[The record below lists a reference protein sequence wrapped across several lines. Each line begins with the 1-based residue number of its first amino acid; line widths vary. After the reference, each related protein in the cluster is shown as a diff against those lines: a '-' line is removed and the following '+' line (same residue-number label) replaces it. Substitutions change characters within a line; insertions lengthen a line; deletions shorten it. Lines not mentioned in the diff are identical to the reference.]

1 MTNSIQKIKIWNIK
15 FECITDINKN
25 NNEQYKICHVS
36 YINNNNYIHIIES
49 SYEVPILVYNLDS
62 EKIKEIKKMR

>member
-1 MTNSIQKIKIWNIK
+1 MTNSIQKIKIWNINS
-15 FECITDINKN
+15 DINKY

>member
-1 MTNSIQKIKIWNIK
+1 MTNSIQKIKIWNINS
-15 FECITDINKN
+15 DINKY

-36 YINNNNYIHIIES
+36 YINNYIHIIES